1 MQSGAHTDDCSFI
14 LQLFTI
20 HPLWGLRTGDRTV
33 NQKAWETLPSCSLGS
48 TCGD

>member
-1 MQSGAHTDDCSFI
+1 MNSDTYTDDRSFI

-20 HPLWGLRTGDRTV
+20 HPLWGLCAGDRAV
-33 NQKAWETLPSCSLGS
+33 NKNAWETLPSCSLGS